1 VSTQIRP
8 NERLNVLI
16 AEDNPHHQMLLL
28 RLLSQLG
35 LGADLVEDGVSVLGA
50 IKRKKYGLLLLDLN
64 MPLMSGFE
72 AARTIVKEYPR
83 NQRPLMIAITAITD
97 PGVRARCL
105 EAGISEYLPKPI
117 SLDELRSALSAF
129 GFIFDETEKEIGQR
143 TPAPEDSSDLK
154 NRLDVLVSETDFEF
168 VAELVETFVEQ
179 GRPAIAEIER
189 ALRARDWESL
199 GQNAHSLKG
208 ASRNLGA
215 VELAEELQTIESI
228 AEARRG
234 GEQISVEK
242 VKSVFEKSIN
252 DLREYARE
260 IARR

>member
-1 VSTQIRP
+1 
-8 NERLNVLI
+8 
-16 AEDNPHHQMLLL
+16 MLLL

-50 IKRKKYGLLLLDLN
+50 IKRKKYNLLLLDLN

-117 SLDELRSALSAF
+117 SLDELRSALSEF
-129 GFIFDETEKEIGQR
+129 GFIFDEAHQEAGHR
-143 TPAPEDSSDLK
+143 TPAQDDSSELK
-154 NRLDVLVSETDFEF
+154 NRLDVLVSETDIDF
-168 VAELVETFVEQ
+168 VVELIETFIDQ
-179 GRPAIAEIER
+179 GRPAVAEIER
-189 ALRARDWESL
+189 ALGARDWESL
-199 GQNAHSLKG
+199 AHNAHSLKG

-228 AEARRG
+228 AETRRG

-242 VKSVFEKSIN
+242 VKSLFEKSIN
-252 DLREYARE
+252 DLREYSRE
-260 IARR
+260 IARRLT